1 MDMFDKMIVDYSEGS
16 GSAMEEANKSAQNL
30 SGSINSLSNSWNEL
44 VNTFV
49 NTGEITSV
57 VNVLN
62 NLLQTVTNIVDK
74 LGSLGTIGLGAGL
87 FANFKNVGKP
97 KMFGF
102 LCY

>member
-1 MDMFDKMIVDYSEGS
+1 MFDKMLVDYSEGS
-16 GSAMEEANKSAQNL
+16 GSAMEEAQKSANNL

-49 NTGEITSV
+49 NTGEITNA

-74 LGSLGTIGLGAGL
+74 LGSFGTIGLGAGL
-87 FANFKNVGKP
+87 FAGIKNTGK
-97 KMFGF
+97 
-102 LCY
+102 CRISVRIS